1 MKNIKLV
8 VTDDYTYK
16 KRLENDAK
24 TMSYNAGYEV
34 TYDGYNY
41 DTGCIKFNKENW
53 FNLLMIIIDILHM

>member
-16 KRLENDAK
+16 KRLESDAK
-24 TMSYNAGYEV
+24 TMSYNAGYDV

-41 DTGCIKFNKENW
+41 DTGCIEFNKENW
-53 FNLLMIIIDILHM
+53 FNLL